1 MARDLKRRESTVR
14 PPPRVLFLL
23 KYSHMFRR
31 GKKEQELVTDH
42 LNPQLLRLEPLS
54 YRIAALALLVYMNRL
69 LIIARHLARFDEH
82 GSRSSTCSVEV

>member
-1 MARDLKRRESTVR
+1 MHKESAVR
-14 PPPRVLFLL
+14 PPPTVLFLL

-82 GSRSSTCSVEV
+82 GCACSTCPVEV